1 MSETHIPGECIT
13 LGGRFM
19 RQRCSW
25 CGKTLL
31 DYDLTRVAV
40 EIVPGEEPRGP
51 GHYPTGSL
59 VRFDGPVSLV
69 LEADE
74 LGHDDAGHVLTPDD
88 ACTRLDP
95 AVTA

>member
-1 MSETHIPGECIT
+1 VSETHIPGECIT
-13 LGGRFM
+13 FGGRYM
-19 RQRCSW
+19 RQRCEW

-31 DYDLTRVAV
+31 DYDLTLVQV

-51 GHYPTGSL
+51 GQYPPGAL
-59 VRFDGPVSLV
+59 VRFDGNASYTVNP
-69 LEADE
+69 DE
-74 LGHDDAGHVLTPDD
+74 LGQDDAGHVLTPDD